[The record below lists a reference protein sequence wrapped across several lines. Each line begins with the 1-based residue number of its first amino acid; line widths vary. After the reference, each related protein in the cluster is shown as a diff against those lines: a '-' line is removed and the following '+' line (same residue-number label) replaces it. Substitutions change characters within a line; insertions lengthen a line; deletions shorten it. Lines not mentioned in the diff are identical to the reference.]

1 MNVLPL
7 IVMTALLVVLPSSTV
22 FAQAAPGSSVL
33 RVRKFEALGGKT
45 KVRTPI
51 FQTSYSAPVQR
62 QREWYQLVIRYE
74 TAPEWLDQLVVS
86 YYVMT
91 MTKVEGKP
99 AYSLFKKRVTYRDIA
114 RGRDHMATVY
124 LRPVDLLKYGQVVA
138 AAAELS
144 FNTEQGEV
152 TVPLQDTATRLP
164 ERWWSNPQVVE
175 SATVAVRDGLLL
187 DRSQTPFSVI
197 NTDDYEVIQ

>member
-1 MNVLPL
+1 MNVLRL
-7 IVMTALLVVLPSSTV
+7 VTLAALLVALPASSL
-22 FAQAAPGSSVL
+22 FAQAAPGSNVL
-33 RVRKFEALGGKT
+33 RVRKFEALGPKT
-45 KVRTPI
+45 KVRTPL
-51 FQTSYSAPVQR
+51 FQTSVSAPVQR
-62 QREWYQLVIRYE
+62 QREWYQMVIRYE

-86 YYVMT
+86 YYVMA
-91 MTKVEGKP
+91 MTKVEGRP

-124 LRPVDLLKYGQVVA
+124 LRPVDLLKYGQIVA

-164 ERWWSNPQVVE
+164 ERWWANPQVVE